1 MKLVVGLGNPGR
13 KYEQTRHNIGFEILR
28 SLAKRHGDPLSQLSA
43 RSKFE
48 GLLGECL
55 IAGERTLLL
64 MPQTFMNLS
73 GRSVQQAVAFYQLST
88 DDLLLVCDDFH
99 LDLGVLRLRAGGS
112 DGGQKGLGNTIQQ
125 LGTDRFARLRFGV
138 GPVPERWEAADFVL
152 GKFGSGERKLVD
164 RQILR
169 SSEAVET
176 WIAHGIQRAMNEYN
190 GKDAPPEK

>member
-13 KYEQTRHNIGFEILR
+13 KYEQTRHNIGFEVLAQ
-28 SLAKRHGDPLSQLSA
+28 LAKRQGDPPA

-48 GLLGECL
+48 GLVRECS

-73 GRSVQQAVAFYQLST
+73 GRSVQLAVSFYQIPI

-99 LDLGVLRLRAGGS
+99 LDLGVLRLRPGGS
-112 DGGQKGLGNTIQQ
+112 DGGQNGLADTIQQ
-125 LGTDRFARLRFGV
+125 LGTDNFARLRFGI
-138 GPVPERWEAADFVL
+138 GPVPERWNAADFVL
-152 GKFGSGERKLVD
+152 SKISSGERKLAD
-164 RQILR
+164 RQVLR
-169 SSEAVET
+169 SAEAVET

-190 GKDAPPEK
+190 GKDDLPEK

>member
-13 KYEQTRHNIGFEILR
+13 KYEQTRHNVGFDVLA
-28 SLAKRHGDPLSQLSA
+28 SLAQRHGNPPA
-43 RSKFE
+43 RAKFE
-48 GLLGECL
+48 GLVQECL

-73 GRSVQQAVAFYQLST
+73 GRSVQLASSFYQIAN

-99 LDLGVLRLRAGGS
+99 LDLGVLRLRPGGS
-112 DGGQKGLGNTIQQ
+112 DGGQKGLGDTIRQ
-125 LGTDRFARLRFGV
+125 LGTDQIARLRFGV
-138 GPVPERWEAADFVL
+138 GPVPERWNAADFVL
-152 GKFGSGERKLVD
+152 SRFAASDREEVQ

-190 GKDAPPEK
+190 GKDDLPEK

>member
-28 SLAKRHGDPLSQLSA
+28 SLAKRHGDPPSRA
-43 RSKFE
+43 KFE
-48 GLLGECL
+48 GLLQECS

-64 MPQTFMNLS
+64 MPQTYMNLS
-73 GRSVQQAVAFYQLST
+73 GRSVQMAVGFYQLST

-112 DGGQKGLGNTIQQ
+112 DGGQKGLASTTEQ
-125 LGTDRFARLRFGV
+125 LGTDSFARLRFGI
-138 GPVPERWEAADFVL
+138 GPVPERWESADFVL
-152 GKFGSGERKLVD
+152 SKFSASERELVD

-176 WIAHGIQRAMNEYN
+176 WVAHGIQRAMNEYN
-190 GKDAPPEK
+190 GKDVLPEN